1 MTKLIVFAED
11 WASHPSSTQH
21 LMPYI
26 AQDIDVIWV
35 NSIGMRRP
43 SFTIKDIRRLWQKVI
58 DRLKSGADSE
68 SETPAPFP
76 VVKPLVIP
84 LSNSRFL
91 RWLNRKLLSSQVSNF
106 VTKGDEVWVWTSL
119 PNAIEYQGA
128 FGENGWFY
136 YCGDDFE
143 ALAGVDHQRVKPF
156 EDELIAQAKHI
167 WVASDTLAE
176 KFSDAQKRLSVVE
189 HGVDLHKFSE
199 PQAKPAEL
207 KNNKPTLGFYGA
219 LADWIDQ
226 DLLVD
231 IAQRLPDWQLM
242 LIGPIL
248 TDITKLEAQPNIRL
262 LPAMYHHDLPA
273 YLQHWQAA
281 ILPFKDC
288 PQIRACNPLKLREYL
303 ASGTPV
309 ITTDFPALDPY
320 LDLVKVVQCGESAM
334 QVLEHL
340 KFTDTVQAKALR
352 QFRMRNESWRSRAYG
367 IRADVERAITI
378 HSQLESFEKAM
389 FDGETLS

>member
-1 MTKLIVFAED
+1 MTKLIVFGED

-26 AQDIDVIWV
+26 GQDIEVIWV

-43 SFTIKDIRRLWQKVI
+43 TFSAKDLSRLWQKVVA
-58 DRLKSGADSE
+58 RLKAGQATE
-68 SETPAPFP
+68 SDTPAPFP

-84 LSNSRFL
+84 LSKSRLL
-91 RWLNRKLLSSQVSNF
+91 RWLNRKLLSAQISKHVK
-106 VTKGDEVWVWTSL
+106 KGDQVWVWTSL

-128 FGENGWFY
+128 FSENGWFY

-143 ALAGVDHQRVKPF
+143 ALAGVDHARVKPF
-156 EDELIAQAKHI
+156 EDYLINQAAHI
-167 WVASDTLAE
+167 WVASPYLKE
-176 KFSDAQKRLSVVE
+176 KFSVVKHRVSVVE
-189 HGVDLHKFSE
+189 HGVNLQKFSE
-199 PQAKPAEL
+199 PNLKPAEL
-207 KNNKPTLGFYGA
+207 RKDKPTLGFYGA

-226 DLLVD
+226 DLLLQ

-242 LIGPIL
+242 LIGPRL
-248 TDITKLEAQPNIRL
+248 TDVSRLEAQPNIQL
-262 LPAMYHHDLPA
+262 LPAKSHDELPA

-288 PQIRACNPLKLREYL
+288 PQIHACNPLKLREYL

-320 LDLVKVVQCGESAM
+320 RDLVKIVQCGESAALA
-334 QVLEHL
+334 LEHL
-340 KFTDTVQAKALR
+340 EYTDTLQARALR
-352 QFRMRNESWRSRAYG
+352 QNRMSNESWQSRAYG
-367 IRADVERAITI
+367 IRADMQRLMNN
-378 HSQLESFEKAM
+378 HSQLESFEKAIL
-389 FDGETLS
+389 DGKTLS